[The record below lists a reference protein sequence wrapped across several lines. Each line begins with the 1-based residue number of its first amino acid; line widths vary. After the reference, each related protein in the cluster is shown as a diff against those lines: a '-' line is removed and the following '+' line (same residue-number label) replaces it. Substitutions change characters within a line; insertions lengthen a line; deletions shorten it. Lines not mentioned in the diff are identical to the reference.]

1 MTGLDLSRQYWDNI
15 GRPAF
20 SSACPTLLD
29 HACVGLVGEGSE
41 CFGFDDDF
49 SRDHDWGPGFCLWLT
64 PEDLELYGETAQQIY
79 RDLPQEYLG
88 FRRLRVS
95 PETAH
100 RVGIQSIPDFYARY
114 IGFARAPQ
122 TVQEWRL
129 VPETGLSVVTNGE
142 IWQDP
147 GGRFSE
153 IRHALQN
160 YYPEQ
165 LRKKK
170 LAASCA
176 LAAQSGQ
183 YNYSR
188 CMRRNETVAA
198 FTALGEFIVQIQKI
212 AFLLNR
218 RYAPYY
224 KWTHHAL
231 CTLPILG
238 TELGVRLRLLAEDSS
253 GRAPRIEEI
262 SASIISELYRQGLSS
277 SRSDF
282 LLDHAAEIQAT
293 ITDPE
298 LRRLHLM
305 AE

>member
-1 MTGLDLSRQYWDNI
+1 MTGLELSRQYWESV

-20 SSACPTLLD
+20 AAGCPALLER
-29 HACVGLVGEGSE
+29 AGVGLVGEGSE
-41 CFGFDDDF
+41 CFGFDDAI

-64 PEDLELYGETAQQIY
+64 PEDMERYGAAAQEIY

-88 FRRLRVS
+88 FRRLRVG

-100 RVGIQSIPDFYARY
+100 RVGVQSVPDFYARY
-114 IGFARAPQ
+114 IGFGRAPQ
-122 TVQEWRL
+122 TVREWRMA
-129 VPETGLSVVTNGE
+129 PETGLSVVTNGE
-142 IWQDP
+142 VWQDP
-147 GGRFSE
+147 LGEFSA
-153 IRHALQN
+153 IRRALQD

-165 LRKKK
+165 LRRKK
-170 LAASCA
+170 LAAACA

-198 FTALGEFIVQIQKI
+198 FTALGEFIVQAQRIV
-212 AFLLNR
+212 FLLNR

-224 KWTHHAL
+224 KWTHRAL
-231 CTLPILG
+231 CALPILG
-238 TELGVRLRLLAEDSS
+238 TELGVRLRLLAEEPG

-262 SASIISELYRQGLSS
+262 SAAIISELRRQGLSAGG
-277 SRSDF
+277 SDF
-282 LLDHAAEIQAT
+282 LLDHGAEIQAG